1 MFITNSY
8 HLHIILTQIYQAN
21 HRGRRPRGLA
31 CEIRSARS
39 LGGRVATAGR
49 SVRSPRSRS
58 EAAEAQVVRR
68 PIAFGIWEIAK
79 SSTERR
85 GGCYVNMYIDI
96 LYTYIYIYR
105 MYSVYTVSMK
115 IYKSSYI
122 FRCFEGKT
130 ALSIIFRQPMKFPSH
145 SKKPHHDTSG
155 GSSASKCQQL
165 FVDLI
170 SSGGFLSVIWSS
182 FWEPKKSPGFCLFK

>member
-96 LYTYIYIYR
+96 LYTYIYIYLPDVQR
-105 MYSVYTVSMK
+105 IYSINENLQVF
-115 IYKSSYI
+115 IY
-122 FRCFEGKT
+122 FQMF
-130 ALSIIFRQPMKFPSH
+130 
-145 SKKPHHDTSG
+145 
-155 GSSASKCQQL
+155 
-165 FVDLI
+165 
-170 SSGGFLSVIWSS
+170 
-182 FWEPKKSPGFCLFK
+182 